1 MEKLVAKGIDKLA
14 ELKRLYRDKFR
25 DDGLEKMVEY
35 LQSSVG
41 ILHKNHAA
49 SITNFIKHTVDAELS
64 PKEDCP
70 RLKKRLTFCVEGN
83 ISVGKSTFL
92 QKIASETIELR
103 DLVEVCWFF
112 YSGFILLC
120 M

>member
-1 MEKLVAKGIDKLA
+1 
-14 ELKRLYRDKFR
+14 
-25 DDGLEKMVEY
+25 MVEY

-103 DLVEVCWFF
+103 DLVEVYWFF

-120 M
+120 MRFDHEEKPADLYPK

>member
-1 MEKLVAKGIDKLA
+1 MRESFGDV
-14 ELKRLYRDKFR
+14 LKDIKWCYFLQFR